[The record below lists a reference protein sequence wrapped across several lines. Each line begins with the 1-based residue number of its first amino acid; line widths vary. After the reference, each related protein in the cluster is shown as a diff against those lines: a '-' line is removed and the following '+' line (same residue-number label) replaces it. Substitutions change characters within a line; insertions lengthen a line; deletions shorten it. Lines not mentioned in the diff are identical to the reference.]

1 MNRLALFSL
10 SSSLPWGED
19 PATLLKGGLLEEALL
34 LRTCWRRELY
44 ALLPETPA
52 PGLPE
57 PDLRGGGVV
66 RHLLR
71 VLLGLES
78 FAVGESHVVRQVRDA
93 YEGCAT
99 CGPALHRLF
108 QRALGVAGALRTSF
122 HPGREPSIPWL
133 AVQACREHPR
143 WPEVRALVLGAGE
156 MGLETARVLAACGVP
171 CLLATRSPRP
181 LPEDPRIVPLPWEGW
196 PDALG
201 QVEGVFCCT
210 ASPAPLLGPEPLE
223 GLAPPPWVLDLGSPP
238 QSAPLPGTRRV
249 LLADL
254 AKTAETLL
262 RDYRA
267 SLSTLEEEAD
277 RAAEALAGEL
287 IHRSGDTWKRL
298 ALARGKAL
306 ARERAA
312 LAASRCGGDPRDF
325 EVFAESL
332 LAGFLHPLLTAP
344 SAHTSRAWRILSGSE
359 EEAP

>member
-10 SSSLPWGED
+10 SSPLPWGED

-44 ALLPETPA
+44 ALLPETPV

-133 AVQACREHPR
+133 AVQAFREHPR

-156 MGLETARVLAACGVP
+156 MGLETARVLAACDVP
-171 CLLATRSPRP
+171 CLLANRSPRP
-181 LPEDPRIVPLPWEGW
+181 LPEDPRILPLPWEGW

-238 QSAPLPGTRRV
+238 QSTPLPGTRRV

-287 IHRSGDTWKRL
+287 VHRSGDTWKRL

-344 SAHTSRAWRILSGSE
+344 PAHTSRAWRILSGSE